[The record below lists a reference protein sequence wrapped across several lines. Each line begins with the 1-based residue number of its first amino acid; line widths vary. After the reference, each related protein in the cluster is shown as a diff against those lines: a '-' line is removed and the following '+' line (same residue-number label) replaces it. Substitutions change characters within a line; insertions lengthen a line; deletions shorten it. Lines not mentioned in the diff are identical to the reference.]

1 MTPKQML
8 ERALAGPQRPT
19 PQPVT
24 DEFAKAIAQK
34 LETRGIV
41 KVPGLP
47 HPEPEPTWIDAA
59 VEFERRNKE
68 LEQRWTQEREAAQAV
83 PLNGAQV
90 LRAALAGEHGTINGD
105 QRRHSASALLEAE
118 IMRGRSE

>member
-47 HPEPEPTWIDAA
+47 P
-59 VEFERRNKE
+59 
-68 LEQRWTQEREAAQAV
+68 
-83 PLNGAQV
+83 
-90 LRAALAGEHGTINGD
+90 
-105 QRRHSASALLEAE
+105 
-118 IMRGRSE
+118 

>member
-41 KVPGLP
+41 KVPGL
-47 HPEPEPTWIDAA
+47 HTLNLN
-59 VEFERRNKE
+59 RRGSMRPSSSK
-68 LEQRWTQEREAAQAV
+68 
-83 PLNGAQV
+83 
-90 LRAALAGEHGTINGD
+90 GETRNSNRGGPRNVKPP
-105 QRRHSASALLEAE
+105 RRS
-118 IMRGRSE
+118 R